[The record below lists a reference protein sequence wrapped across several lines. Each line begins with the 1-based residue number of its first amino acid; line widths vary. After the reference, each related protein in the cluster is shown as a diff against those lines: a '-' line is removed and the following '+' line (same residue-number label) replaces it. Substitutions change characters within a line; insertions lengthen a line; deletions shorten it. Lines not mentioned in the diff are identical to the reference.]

1 MIRVQYCKAYDTYK
15 LQELTNEIIK
25 FIVKDG
31 NEIIDV
37 QTFVTSDKAFY
48 SQIVYKTP
56 TKDV

>member
-1 MIRVQYCKAYDTYK
+1 MIRVQYCKAYDIYK

-25 FIVKDG
+25 FKVKEG

-48 SQIVYKTP
+48 SQILYK
-56 TKDV
+56 KDV